1 MKMKVKASITLSE
14 DVLQAV
20 DELAKSSSRS
30 EVIER
35 ALRDFLA
42 ARARAQRDARDIEI
56 MNQRADA
63 YNLET
68 ADLLSYQPWIE
79 LGE

>member
-1 MKMKVKASITLSE
+1 MKVKASITLSPE
-14 DVLQAV
+14 LLRAV

-30 EVIER
+30 EVIEH

-56 MNQRADA
+56 MNKHADA

-68 ADLLSYQPWIE
+68 ADLLTYQPWIE

>member
-1 MKMKVKASITLSE
+1 MKVKASITLSD
-14 DVLQAV
+14 DVLAAI
-20 DELAKSSSRS
+20 DALAKSSSRS
-30 EVIER
+30 EVIEQ

-42 ARARAQRDARDIEI
+42 ARERMARDAHDLEV
-56 MNQRADA
+56 MNRNAEA

>member
-1 MKMKVKASITLSE
+1 MKVKTSVTLSE
-14 DVLQAV
+14 DLLEAV

-30 EVIER
+30 EVIEH
-35 ALRDFLA
+35 ALREFLA
-42 ARARAQRDARDIEI
+42 ARQRAVRDARDVEI
-56 MNQRADA
+56 MNKHADA

>member
-1 MKMKVKASITLSE
+1 MKVKASITLSRE
-14 DVLQAV
+14 LLLAV

-35 ALRDFLA
+35 ALREFLA

-56 MNQRADA
+56 MNKHSEA

-68 ADLLSYQPWIE
+68 ADLLTYQPWIE

>member
-1 MKMKVKASITLSE
+1 MKVKASITVSDEILRE
-14 DVLQAV
+14 I

-30 EVIER
+30 EVIEQALREFLAARER
-35 ALRDFLA
+35 ALRD
-42 ARARAQRDARDIEI
+42 ARDVAIV
-56 MNQRADA
+56 NRHADA

>member
-1 MKMKVKASITLSE
+1 MKVKASITVSDE
-14 DVLQAV
+14 VLREI

-30 EVIER
+30 EVIEE
-35 ALRDFLA
+35 ALREFLA
-42 ARARAQRDARDIEI
+42 ARARSARDARDVEI
-56 MNQRADA
+56 VNRHADA

>member
-1 MKMKVKASITLSE
+1 MKVKASITLSD

-30 EVIER
+30 EVIEQ

-42 ARARAQRDARDIEI
+42 ARARLQRDARDLEV
-56 MNQRADA
+56 MNRHADA

>member
-1 MKMKVKASITLSE
+1 MKVKASITLSD
-14 DVLQAV
+14 DVLRAV
-20 DELAKSSSRS
+20 DDLAKSSSRS
-30 EVIER
+30 EVIEH

-42 ARARAQRDARDIEI
+42 ARERLLRDARDVEI
-56 MNQRADA
+56 MNKHADA

>member
-1 MKMKVKASITLSE
+1 MKVKASITLS
-14 DVLQAV
+14 DDILRAV

-30 EVIER
+30 EVIEDAVR
-35 ALRDFLA
+35 HFLA
-42 ARARAQRDARDIEI
+42 ARARMERDARDLEV
-56 MNQRADA
+56 MNKHADA

>member
-1 MKMKVKASITLSE
+1 MKVKTSVTLSE
-14 DVLQAV
+14 DLLEAV

-35 ALRDFLA
+35 AVRDYLA
-42 ARARAQRDARDIEI
+42 ARARATRDARDVEI
-56 MNQRADA
+56 MNRLADT
-63 YNLET
+63 YNAET
-68 ADLLSYQPWIE
+68 ADLLTYQPWIE

>member
-1 MKMKVKASITLSE
+1 MKVKASITLSDE
-14 DVLQAV
+14 VLQAV
-20 DELAKSSSRS
+20 DDLAASSSRS
-30 EVIER
+30 EVIEH
-35 ALRDFLA
+35 ALREFLA
-42 ARARAQRDARDIEI
+42 ARARQLRDARDVEI
-56 MNQRADA
+56 MNKHADA

>member
-1 MKMKVKASITLSE
+1 MKVKASITLSSE
-14 DVLQAV
+14 VLEAI
-20 DELAKSSSRS
+20 DELAKSSNRS
-30 EVIER
+30 EVIEQ

-42 ARARAQRDARDIEI
+42 ARARAARDARDLEI
-56 MNQRADA
+56 MNKHADA
-63 YNLET
+63 YNQET

>member
-1 MKMKVKASITLSE
+1 MMTKVKASITLSE
-14 DVLQAV
+14 DLLRAV

-42 ARARAQRDARDIEI
+42 ARARTVRDARDIEI
-56 MNQRADA
+56 MNTNAEA

>member
-1 MKMKVKASITLSE
+1 MKVKASITLSDE
-14 DVLQAV
+14 LLRAV

-30 EVIER
+30 EVIED
-35 ALRDFLA
+35 ALREFLA
-42 ARARAQRDARDIEI
+42 ARARAMRDARDVEI
-56 MNQRADA
+56 MNKHADA

-79 LGE
+79 LDE

>member
-1 MKMKVKASITLSE
+1 MKVKTSVTLSA
-14 DVLQAV
+14 DLLQAV
-20 DELAKSSSRS
+20 DELATSSSRS

-35 ALRDFLA
+35 AVREFVA
-42 ARARAQRDARDIEI
+42 ARQRALRDARDVEI
-56 MNQRADA
+56 MNKHADA

>member
-1 MKMKVKASITLSE
+1 MKVKASITVSDE
-14 DVLQAV
+14 ILQEI

-30 EVIER
+30 EVIEQALREFLAARQR
-35 ALRDFLA
+35 ALRD
-42 ARARAQRDARDIEI
+42 ARDVEI
-56 MNQRADA
+56 VNRHADA

-79 LGE
+79 LAE

>member
-1 MKMKVKASITLSE
+1 MKMKASITLSHE
-14 DVLQAV
+14 LLRAV

-30 EVIER
+30 EVIEH

-42 ARARAQRDARDIEI
+42 ARARALRDARDIEI
-56 MNQRADA
+56 MNKHADA

-68 ADLLSYQPWIE
+68 TDLLSYQPWIE
-79 LGE
+79 LDE

>member
-1 MKMKVKASITLSE
+1 MKVKASITLS
-14 DVLQAV
+14 DDLLRAV

-30 EVIER
+30 EVIEH
-35 ALRDFLA
+35 AVRDFLA
-42 ARARAQRDARDIEI
+42 ARERQLRDARDLEI
-56 MNQRADA
+56 MNKHADA

>member
-1 MKMKVKASITLSE
+1 MKVKTSITLS
-14 DVLQAV
+14 DDLLRAV

-30 EVIER
+30 EVIEH

-42 ARARAQRDARDIEI
+42 ARQRAARDARDLEI
-56 MNQRADA
+56 MNKLADT
-63 YNLET
+63 YNVET
-68 ADLLSYQPWIE
+68 ADLLTYQPWIE

>member
-1 MKMKVKASITLSE
+1 MKVKASITLSD
-14 DVLQAV
+14 DVLAAV
-20 DELAKSSSRS
+20 DDLAKSSSRS
-30 EVIER
+30 EVIEQ

-42 ARARAQRDARDIEI
+42 ARARMQRDAHDLEV
-56 MNQRADA
+56 MNRHADA

>member
-1 MKMKVKASITLSE
+1 MKIKASITLS
-14 DVLQAV
+14 DDILHAI

-30 EVIER
+30 EVIEH

-42 ARARAQRDARDIEI
+42 ARARVERDARDLEI
-56 MNQRADA
+56 MNKHADA
-63 YNLET
+63 YNRET
-68 ADLLSYQPWIE
+68 ADLLTYQPWIE

>member
-1 MKMKVKASITLSE
+1 MKVKASITLSD
-14 DVLQAV
+14 DVLRAV

-30 EVIER
+30 EVIEH

-42 ARARAQRDARDIEI
+42 ARERQLRDARDIEI
-56 MNQRADA
+56 MNKHADS

>member
-1 MKMKVKASITLSE
+1 MKVKASITLSQ
-14 DVLQAV
+14 DLLRAV

-30 EVIER
+30 EVIEH

-42 ARARAQRDARDIEI
+42 ARARATRDARDLEI
-56 MNQRADA
+56 MNQHADA

>member
-1 MKMKVKASITLSE
+1 MKVKTSITLSD
-14 DVLQAV
+14 DVLRAI
-20 DELAKSSSRS
+20 DDIAKASSRS
-30 EVIER
+30 EVIEQ

-42 ARARAQRDARDIEI
+42 ARERARRDARDLEV
-56 MNQRADA
+56 MNRHADA

>member
-1 MKMKVKASITLSE
+1 MKVKASITLSDE
-14 DVLQAV
+14 VLKAI
-20 DELAKSSSRS
+20 DELARSSSRS
-30 EVIER
+30 DVIEQ
-35 ALRDFLA
+35 ALREFLA
-42 ARARAQRDARDIEI
+42 ARERAVRDARDVAIA
-56 MNQRADA
+56 NRHADA

>member
-1 MKMKVKASITLSE
+1 MKVKASITLSD
-14 DVLQAV
+14 DVLQAI
-20 DELAKSSSRS
+20 DDLAKSSSRS
-30 EVIER
+30 EVIEQ

-42 ARARAQRDARDIEI
+42 ARERMQRDARDLEV
-56 MNQRADA
+56 MNRHADA

>member
-1 MKMKVKASITLSE
+1 MKIKTSITLSD
-14 DVLQAV
+14 DVLQAI

-30 EVIER
+30 EVIEQ

-42 ARARAQRDARDIEI
+42 ARERQLRDARDVEI
-56 MNQRADA
+56 MNKHADA

>member
-1 MKMKVKASITLSE
+1 MKVKASITLSHE
-14 DVLQAV
+14 LLRAV

-30 EVIER
+30 EVIEH

-42 ARARAQRDARDIEI
+42 ARARALRDARDIEI
-56 MNQRADA
+56 MNQHADA

-79 LGE
+79 LDE

>member
-1 MKMKVKASITLSE
+1 MKVKASITVSE
-14 DVLQAV
+14 HVLRAV

-30 EVIER
+30 EVIEQ

-42 ARARAQRDARDIEI
+42 ARERAHRDERDIEV
-56 MNQRADA
+56 MNRHADA
-63 YNLET
+63 YNRET